1 MFTKHI
7 TKKDGATGS
16 ILWEAD
22 VELPSNIQEAIDTLD
37 EKYVYETF
45 LQRHIIKIQ
54 SANDPRK
61 ESSLLGRDALA
72 EIREARKAGVDVDSI
87 LDAVRKLKKA
97 QS

>member
-1 MFTKHI
+1 MPPGELGILPGNIEGFVPLNRIEAHE
-7 TKKDGATGS
+7 KD
-16 ILWEAD
+16 
-22 VELPSNIQEAIDTLD
+22 
-37 EKYVYETF
+37 VYETF

-54 SANDPRK
+54 AANDPRK

-87 LDAVRKLKKA
+87 LSAVRKLKKS